1 VNWPNDPEVLVV
13 WVLGALLAV
22 GAGLLVLLWPK
33 RRTGKHAGPRPDRLP
48 AVGTGVAR
56 GVAQVSVN
64 SRRYPGQPSAP
75 LTEARVWG
83 GESR

>member
-1 VNWPNDPEVLVV
+1 MTDGLMVALALVC
-13 WVLGALLAV
+13 GALVAV
-22 GAGLLVLLWPK
+22 GAGLVVWLWPK
-33 RRTGKHAGPRPDRLP
+33 RRHGRHAGPRPGLLP

-75 LTEARVWG
+75 LTDTRVWG
-83 GESR
+83 GGDRG

>member
-1 VNWPNDPEVLVV
+1 MAVLL
-13 WVLGALLAV
+13 WVGGAMVAL
-22 GAGLLVLLWPK
+22 GAGLLVWLWPK
-33 RRTGKHAGPRPDRLP
+33 RRHGRHAGPRPGLLP

-75 LTEARVWG
+75 LADTRVWG
-83 GESR
+83 GERRG